1 MIIRSPAFHLCY
13 NIARQAKLANQI
25 YYQVITTHS
34 YLVKYP
40 ENNTNPSFKDKYYDS
55 NNVNLDVL
63 PLLHQNGFLC
73 DQFSL
78 NKIISTCA
86 KLGLFTVG
94 IQTHCQII
102 KIGFDSNVF
111 INTALVDMYGKCG
124 VIKLA
129 QKLFDEMPER
139 NVVTWN
145 ALISGYLDIHY
156 PENAVAMFLEMLRE
170 GISPTPSSVSAVL
183 VGCTQLEACE
193 LGAQL
198 HALIWKAGFALN
210 LVVDTVL
217 IDMYSKCLDL
227 ETSRRVFDQMPE
239 RNVITWTS
247 MITGYAQ
254 KQCPFQALTLFKEM
268 LKLGIRP
275 NYVTYSSLLNSF
287 SCPDYLVHCEQVH
300 CHVIQ
305 QGFNTNH
312 YLVVTLL
319 SVYSECSCSLEDFQK
334 LCSDTM
340 KWDEISWN
348 AVIAGFSN
356 LAVGGQAFA
365 CFARMR
371 RAGFTADHYT
381 FASILKAIGNI
392 SGLGEGMQT
401 HCLALKTGYTF
412 EVFIQNG
419 LLSMYTRC
427 GRLEEAE
434 RIFSSMEERD
444 LISWNSLLTG
454 CAHHGYGRDVMVMF
468 EEMRRCGIKPDLTT
482 FLAVLSACRHAGLL
496 DEGIKYF
503 DLMKNDNSLPPPKL
517 EHYACIVDLYG
528 RAGHLLEAEAFINNM
543 PIEPGP
549 SVFKSLLS
557 ACQLHG
563 NKELAIISSKKLV
576 ELCPNDPAT
585 YILLANV
592 LASEGN
598 WNDAE
603 GQRKLMLDR
612 GLSKKPG
619 YSWL

>member
-1 MIIRSPAFHLCY
+1 MILRSPSFHLCY
-13 NIARQAKLANQI
+13 NIGRRAILSNQI
-25 YYQVITTHS
+25 CYQSI
-34 YLVKYP
+34 
-40 ENNTNPSFKDKYYDS
+40 
-55 NNVNLDVL
+55 NVNLDCL
-63 PLLHQNGFLC
+63 PQLHQNGFLL
-73 DQFSL
+73 DQFCL
-78 NKIISTCA
+78 NQIVSICA
-86 KLGLFTVG
+86 KMGSFSAGT
-94 IQTHCQII
+94 QTHCQII
-102 KIGFDSNVF
+102 KMGFDSNVF

-124 VIKLA
+124 VVTEA
-129 QKLFDEMPER
+129 EKLFDEMPER

-145 ALISGYLDIHY
+145 ALISGYLDTHC
-156 PENAVAMFLEMLRE
+156 PENAILLFLEMLRE
-170 GISPTPSSVSAVL
+170 GVSPTPSSVSAAL
-183 VGCTQLEACE
+183 VGSAQLEACE

-198 HALIWKAGFALN
+198 HALCWKAGFALHI
-210 LVVDTVL
+210 VVGTVL
-217 IDMYSKCLDL
+217 IDMYVKCLDL

-254 KQCPFQALTLFKEM
+254 NRCPIKAMILFKEM
-268 LKLGIRP
+268 LKLGIRA
-275 NYVTYSSLLNSF
+275 NCVTYTSLLSSF

-305 QGFNTNH
+305 QCFNSNH
-312 YLVVTLL
+312 HLVVSLL
-319 SVYSECSCSLEDFQK
+319 SAYSECSCSLEDFHK
-334 LCSDTM
+334 LCSDVL

-348 AVIAGFSN
+348 AVISGFSN
-356 LAVGGQAFA
+356 LGVGGEAFS
-365 CFARMR
+365 CFSRMR
-371 RAGFTADHYT
+371 RAGFTVDLYT
-381 FASILKAIGNI
+381 FASILKAIGSI
-392 SGLGEGMQT
+392 SGLEEGMLI
-401 HCLALKTGYTF
+401 HCLALKTGYSS
-412 EVFIQNG
+412 EVIIQNG

-454 CAHHGYGRDVMVMF
+454 RAHHGHGRDVILMF
-468 EEMRRCGIKPDLTT
+468 EEMRRSGIKPDLTT

-496 DEGIKYF
+496 DEGLKFF

-528 RAGHLLEAEAFINNM
+528 RAGHLHEAEACINNM

-549 SVFKSLLS
+549 SVFKSLLN

-563 NKELAIISSKKLV
+563 NKGLAVISAKKLV

-585 YILLANV
+585 YVLLANV